1 MDVRG
6 KDGDGNGYCAPKKN
20 TERIAVTRW
29 TEVKIDER
37 RNAGSLRG
45 NRERYVPH

>member
-1 MDVRG
+1 MSISNVNRQWIL
-6 KDGDGNGYCAPKKN
+6 CAEKN

>member
-1 MDVRG
+1 MNNGFINKAALLMYSGAVR
-6 KDGDGNGYCAPKKN
+6 
-20 TERIAVTRW
+20 RW

-37 RNAGSLRG
+37 RNAGSLRC